1 MKRVFSA
8 IALMLFVGMGFAQ
21 DKAVKAEIY
30 GFVRNYFTYDSRSC
44 VQSNEGLFNMLP
56 NDQKLGVDG
65 EDLNAIPSVRF
76 LSMTT
81 RFGLNVTGPEIWGA
95 KSTAKIESDFCGASS
110 GTAFNL
116 RIRQAYAK
124 LAWEKSDLLVGQAW
138 HPMAGDL
145 MPEVFSLATGAP
157 FNPFNRSPQ
166 VRYNYAPIK
175 GLSFTAAAL
184 YQFQYGSVGLDGKTA
199 NTYSRNAL
207 VPEFFVGMTAKGKH
221 LTGGFGVN
229 ASTIAPRVTADVYD
243 EAGKR
248 VGTRRVDERLTSF
261 SAMVFGS
268 LKVDYLT
275 VRAKAM
281 YGENTSHMQQPTG
294 YGVVWMDQNDS
305 YVYEPMQ
312 LGSAWITMMYGKKL
326 RYGFFAGWMKNYGS
340 VKNDFIGNVVIGQD
354 KDGKDVYMIMA
365 DGKAPGSA
373 FVSRNNISYDK
384 NTGLDQAFRFSPI
397 VTYKVENMTIGIEY
411 EHTAAAY
418 GKYKLN
424 MNEYPKLYTDG
435 TVTDTHWVANNRV
448 CVMLKYDF

>member
-30 GFVRNYFTYDSRSC
+30 GFIRNYFTYDSRSC

-56 NDQKLGVDG
+56 NDVKPGATPG

-81 RFGLNVTGPEIWGA
+81 RLGLNVSGPEIWGA

-124 LAWEKSDLLVGQAW
+124 LAWEKSDLLVGQTW

-166 VRYNYAPIK
+166 VRYNYSPIK
-175 GLSFTAAAL
+175 SLTFTASAL
-184 YQFQYGSVGLDGKTA
+184 YQYQYGSVGLDGKTS

-207 VPEFFVGMTAKGKH
+207 VPELFVGMTAKGKH
-221 LTGGFGVN
+221 LAGGFGVN
-229 ASTIAPRVTADVYD
+229 ASTITPRVTIDSL
-243 EAGKR
+243 K
-248 VGTRRVDERLTSF
+248 TRVDEHVTSI

-268 LKVDYLT
+268 LKVEDLSI
-275 VRAKAM
+275 RAKAT
-281 YGENTSHMQQPTG
+281 YGQNTSHMQQPTG
-294 YGVVWMDQNDS
+294 YGIVAVDDGVNI
-305 YVYEPMQ
+305 YESMQ

-326 RYGFFAGWMKNYGS
+326 RYGFFAGWLKN
-340 VKNDFIGNVVIGQD
+340 F
-354 KDGKDVYMIMA
+354 
-365 DGKAPGSA
+365 GSA
-373 FVSRNNISYDK
+373 GNNFVSTPVVRNN
-384 NTGLDQAFRFSPI
+384 TGMDQAYRFSPI

>member
-1 MKRVFSA
+1 MRFFYKVIKNMKRVLSVVLFALCVSA
-8 IALMLFVGMGFAQ
+8 GFAQ

-56 NDQKLGVDG
+56 NDINPGAQPG

-81 RFGLNVTGPEIWGA
+81 RFGLNVIGPEIWGA

-138 HPMAGDL
+138 HPMSGDL

-166 VRYNYAPIK
+166 VRYNYAPVK

-184 YQFQYGSVGLDGKTA
+184 YQYQYGSVGLDGKTS

-229 ASTIAPRVTADVYD
+229 ASTIAPRVTMPTA
-243 EAGKR
+243 AGKTTL
-248 VGTRRVDERLTSF
+248 VNERLTSY
-261 SAMVFGS
+261 SAMAFGS
-268 LKVDYLT
+268 LKVADLS
-275 VRAKAM
+275 VRAKAT
-281 YGENTSHMQQPTG
+281 YGQNTSHMQQPTG
-294 YGVVWMDQNDS
+294 FGIVSIADNGVNT
-305 YVYEPMQ
+305 YESMQ
-312 LGSAWITMMYGKKL
+312 LGSAWITMMYGKQL
-326 RYGFFAGWMKNYGS
+326 RYGFFAGWMKN
-340 VKNDFIGNVVIGQD
+340 F
-354 KDGKDVYMIMA
+354 
-365 DGKAPGSA
+365 GSA
-373 FVSRNNISYDK
+373 GEEFVSTVVVRNN
-384 NTGLDQAFRFSPI
+384 TGMDQAYRFSPI
-397 VTYKVENMTIGIEY
+397 VTYKVQNLTVGLEY
-411 EHTAAAY
+411 EHTAASY

-424 MNEYPKLYTDG
+424 MNEYPKHYTDG
-435 TVTDTHWVANNRV
+435 TITDSHWVANNRV
-448 CVMLKYDF
+448 CVMVKYDF

>member
-1 MKRVFSA
+1 MKKTFVFGLL
-8 IALMLFVGMGFAQ
+8 ALCCMGGYAQ

-56 NDQKLGVDG
+56 NDVNPGADG

-81 RFGLNVTGPEIWGA
+81 RFGLNVTGPEIFGA
-95 KSTAKIESDFCGASS
+95 KSSAKFESDFCGASS

-116 RIRQAYAK
+116 RIRQAFTK
-124 LAWEKSDLLVGQAW
+124 LAWEHSDLLVGQAW
-138 HPMAGDL
+138 HPMSGDL

-166 VRYNYAPIK
+166 VRYNYSPVK
-175 GLSFTAAAL
+175 SLSFTAAAL
-184 YQFQYGSVGLDGKTA
+184 YQYQYGSVGLDGKTS

-207 VPEFFVGMTAKGKH
+207 VPEFFVGMTAKGEH

-229 ASTIAPRVTADVYD
+229 ASTIAPRVIANNM
-243 EAGKR
+243 
-248 VGTRRVDERLTSF
+248 RVDERLTSY

-268 LKVDYLT
+268 LKVDYLS
-275 VRAKAM
+275 VRAKAV
-281 YGENTSHMQQPTG
+281 YGQNTSHMQQPTG
-294 YGVVWMDQNDS
+294 FGIVETLENGVNN
-305 YVYEPMQ
+305 YESMQ

-340 VKNDFIGNVVIGQD
+340 VGEDFQSLVV
-354 KDGKDVYMIMA
+354 
-365 DGKAPGSA
+365 
-373 FVSRNNISYDK
+373 RNN
-384 NTGLDQAFRFSPI
+384 TGMDQAYRFSPI
-397 VTYKVENMTIGIEY
+397 VTYKVQNMQIGLEY

-418 GKYKLN
+418 G
-424 MNEYPKLYTDG
+424 EYFVHENDYPRQVTNG
-435 TVTDTHWVANNRV
+435 TVTNTHWVANNRV
-448 CVMLKYDF
+448 CVMVKYDF

>member
-1 MKRVFSA
+1 MKRVLSA
-8 IALMLFVGMGFAQ
+8 LVLALCVSIGFAQ
-21 DKAVKAEIY
+21 DKVVKAEIY
-30 GFVRNYFTYDSRSC
+30 GFIRNYFTYDSRSC

-56 NDQKLGVDG
+56 NDVNYGSTG

-81 RFGLNVTGPEIWGA
+81 RLGLNVTGPEIWGA
-95 KSTAKIESDFCGASS
+95 KSIAKIESDFCGASS

-124 LAWEKSDLLVGQAW
+124 LVWEKSDLLVGQAW
-138 HPMAGDL
+138 HPMSGDL

-184 YQFQYGSVGLDGKTA
+184 YQYQYTSVGLDGKTS
-199 NTYSRNAL
+199 NTYQRNAM
-207 VPEFFVGMTAKGKH
+207 VPEFFVGMTAKGKM

-229 ASTIAPRVTADVYD
+229 ASTVAPRVVAGDV
-243 EAGKR
+243 
-248 VGTRRVDERLTSF
+248 RVDERLTSY

-268 LKVDYLT
+268 LKVSDLS

-281 YGENTSHMQQPTG
+281 YGQNTSHMQQPTG
-294 YGVVWMDQNDS
+294 FGIVETFDNGVNN
-305 YVYEPMQ
+305 YESMQ
-312 LGSAWITMMYGKKL
+312 LGSAWLTMMYGKKL
-326 RYGFFAGWMKNYGS
+326 RYGFFAGWMKNFGS
-340 VKNDFIGNVVIGQD
+340 A
-354 KDGKDVYMIMA
+354 GKDFLVV
-365 DGKAPGSA
+365 DDKLNL
-373 FVSRNNISYDK
+373 VVRNNTYM
-384 NTGLDQAFRFSPI
+384 DQAYRFSPI
-397 VTYKVENMTIGIEY
+397 VTYKVQNMQIGLEY

-418 GKYKLN
+418 GDYQPSG
-424 MNEYPKLYTDG
+424 M
-435 TVTDTHWVANNRV
+435 VTDTHWVANHRV

>member
-1 MKRVFSA
+1 MKRTLSTILCALLVSA
-8 IALMLFVGMGFAQ
+8 GFAQ

-30 GFVRNYFTYDSRSC
+30 GFIRNYFTYDSRSC

-56 NDQKLGVDG
+56 NDIKPGVNG

-124 LAWEKSDLLVGQAW
+124 LAWEKSDILVGQAW
-138 HPMAGDL
+138 HPMSGDL

-175 GLSFTAAAL
+175 GLSFTAAVL
-184 YQFQYGSVGLDGKTA
+184 YQYQYGSVGLDGKTA

-229 ASTIAPRVTADVYD
+229 ASTIAPRVTADVY
-243 EAGKR
+243 ENGVNVGAMR
-248 VGTRRVDERLTSF
+248 VNERLTSY
-261 SAMVFGS
+261 SAMAFGS
-268 LKVDYLT
+268 LKVDDLS
-275 VRAKAM
+275 VRAKVM

-294 YGVVWMDQNDS
+294 FGVVWEYKNGS

-312 LGSAWITMMYGKKL
+312 LGSAWLTVMYGKKL
-326 RYGFFAGWMKNYGS
+326 RYGFFAGWLKNYGS
-340 VKNDFIGNVVIGQD
+340 VKNDFMSFVV
-354 KDGKDVYMIMA
+354 
-365 DGKAPGSA
+365 
-373 FVSRNNISYDK
+373 RNN
-384 NTGLDQAFRFSPI
+384 TGMDQACRFSPV
-397 VTYKVENMTIGIEY
+397 VTYKVQNMTIGLEY
-411 EHTAAAY
+411 EHTATAY
-418 GKYKLN
+418 GNYKSN
-424 MNEYPKLYTDG
+424 G
-435 TVTDTHWVANNRV
+435 TVTNTHWVANNRI
-448 CVMLKYDF
+448 CAMLKYDF

>member
-1 MKRVFSA
+1 MKRVFST
-8 IALMLFVGMGFAQ
+8 IALVLFVGMGFAQ

-124 LAWEKSDLLVGQAW
+124 LAWEKSDILVGQAW
-138 HPMAGDL
+138 HPMSGDL

-184 YQFQYGSVGLDGKTA
+184 YQYQYGSVGLDGKTS

-207 VPEFFVGMTAKGKH
+207 VPELFVGMTAKGKH

-229 ASTIAPRVTADVYD
+229 ASTIAPRVVAND
-243 EAGKR
+243 KR
-248 VGTRRVDERLTSF
+248 VNEHLTSY

-268 LKVDYLT
+268 LKVDELS
-275 VRAKAM
+275 VRAKAT
-281 YGENTSHMQQPTG
+281 YGQNTSHMQQPTG
-294 YGVVWMDQNDS
+294 FGIVSVSENGINT
-305 YVYEPMQ
+305 YESMQ

-326 RYGFFAGWMKNYGS
+326 RYGFFAGWLQNL
-340 VKNDFIGNVVIGQD
+340 
-354 KDGKDVYMIMA
+354 
-365 DGKAPGSA
+365 GSA
-373 FVSRNNISYDK
+373 GKSFVGTPVVRNN
-384 NTGLDQAFRFSPI
+384 TGMDQAYRFSPI
-397 VTYKVENMTIGIEY
+397 ITYKVQNMQIGLEY
-411 EHTAAAY
+411 EHTATAY
-418 GKYKLN
+418 GTYQPN
-424 MNEYPKLYTDG
+424 G
-435 TVTDTHWVANNRV
+435 TVTNTHWVANNRI
-448 CVMLKYDF
+448 CMMLKYDF

>member
-1 MKRVFSA
+1 MKRVLTAVLLALCVSA
-8 IALMLFVGMGFAQ
+8 GFAQ

-30 GFVRNYFTYDSRSC
+30 GFIRNYFTYDSRSC

-56 NDQKLGVDG
+56 NDQKLGTNG

-184 YQFQYGSVGLDGKTA
+184 YQYQYGSVGLDGKTS

-207 VPEFFVGMTAKGKH
+207 VPELFVGMTAKGKL

-229 ASTIAPRVTADVYD
+229 ASTIAPCVVAGDMRVN
-243 EAGKR
+243 
-248 VGTRRVDERLTSF
+248 ERLMSL
-261 SAMVFGS
+261 SAMAFGS
-268 LKVDYLT
+268 LKVDDLS
-275 VRAKAM
+275 VRAKAT
-281 YGENTSHMQQPTG
+281 YGQNTSHMQQPTG
-294 YGVVWMDQNDS
+294 FGIVATSDNGVNS
-305 YVYEPMQ
+305 YESMQ
-312 LGSAWITMMYGKKL
+312 LGSAWLTMMYGKKL
-326 RYGFFAGWMKNYGS
+326 RYGFFAGWMKN
-340 VKNDFIGNVVIGQD
+340 F
-354 KDGKDVYMIMA
+354 
-365 DGKAPGSA
+365 GSA
-373 FVSRNNISYDK
+373 GENLQSLVVRNNS
-384 NTGLDQAFRFSPI
+384 GMDQAYRFSPI
-397 VTYKVENMTIGIEY
+397 VTYKVQNMTVGLEY

-418 GKYKLN
+418 GTYQPN
-424 MNEYPKLYTDG
+424 G
-435 TVTDTHWVANNRV
+435 TVTNTHWVANHRV
-448 CVMLKYDF
+448 CAMLKYDF

>member
-1 MKRVFSA
+1 MKKTFILCLLSIVCFNAS
-8 IALMLFVGMGFAQ
+8 AQ

-56 NDQKLGVDG
+56 NDIKPGTNG

-116 RIRQAYAK
+116 RIRQAYTK
-124 LAWEKSDLLVGQAW
+124 LAWEHSDLLVGQAW

-166 VRYNYAPIK
+166 VRYNYTPVK

-184 YQFQYGSVGLDGKTA
+184 YQYQYGSVGLDGKTS
-199 NTYSRNAL
+199 NTYSRYAL
-207 VPEFFVGMTAKGKH
+207 VPELFVGVTAKGKH
-221 LTGGFGVN
+221 LTGMLGAN
-229 ASTIAPRVTADVYD
+229 ASTIAPRVTANDML
-243 EAGKR
+243 
-248 VGTRRVDERLTSF
+248 VDERLVSYSF
-261 SAMVFGS
+261 MASGS
-268 LKVDYLT
+268 LKVDDLS
-275 VRAKAM
+275 VRAKAV
-281 YGENTSHMQQPTG
+281 YGQNTSHMQQPTG
-294 YGVVWMDQNDS
+294 FGIVETFDNGVNN
-305 YVYEPMQ
+305 YENMQ

-340 VKNDFIGNVVIGQD
+340 AGDKFTSLVV
-354 KDGKDVYMIMA
+354 
-365 DGKAPGSA
+365 
-373 FVSRNNISYDK
+373 RNNA
-384 NTGLDQAFRFSPI
+384 GMDQAYRFSPI
-397 VTYKVENMTIGIEY
+397 VTYKVENMQIGLEY
-411 EHTAAAY
+411 EHTATAY
-418 GKYKLN
+418 GDYQPSG
-424 MNEYPKLYTDG
+424 M
-435 TVTDTHWVANNRV
+435 VTNTHWVANNRV
-448 CVMLKYDF
+448 CMMVKYDF

>member
-1 MKRVFSA
+1 MKKIF
-8 IALMLFVGMGFAQ
+8 IFGMLALCCMGSYAQ

-56 NDQKLGVDG
+56 NDVNPGVNGD
-65 EDLNAIPSVRF
+65 DLNAVPSVRF

-116 RIRQAYAK
+116 RIRQAYTK
-124 LAWEKSDLLVGQAW
+124 LAWEHSDILVGQAW
-138 HPMAGDL
+138 HPMSGDL

-175 GLSFTAAAL
+175 VLSFTAAAL
-184 YQFQYGSVGLDGKTA
+184 YQYQYGSVGLDGKTS

-207 VPEFFVGMTAKGKH
+207 VPELFVGMTAKGKH

-229 ASTIAPRVTADVYD
+229 ASTIAPRVVAD
-243 EAGKR
+243 GM
-248 VGTRRVDERLTSF
+248 RVDERLTSY

-268 LKVDYLT
+268 LKVDDLS
-275 VRAKAM
+275 VRAKAT
-281 YGENTSHMQQPTG
+281 YGQNTSHMQQPTG
-294 YGVVWMDQNDS
+294 FGVVEVFDNGVQN
-305 YVYEPMQ
+305 YEPMQ
-312 LGSAWITMMYGKKL
+312 LGSAWVTMMYGKKL

-340 VKNDFIGNVVIGQD
+340 AGDKYTSLVV
-354 KDGKDVYMIMA
+354 
-365 DGKAPGSA
+365 
-373 FVSRNNISYDK
+373 RNNA
-384 NTGLDQAFRFSPI
+384 GMDQAYRFPPI
-397 VTYKVENMTIGIEY
+397 VTYKVQNIQIGLEY
-411 EHTAAAY
+411 EHTSTAY
-418 GKYKLN
+418 GDYFVHQN
-424 MNEYPKLYTDG
+424 DYPRQVTNG
-435 TVTDTHWVANNRV
+435 TVTNTHWVANNRV
-448 CVMLKYDF
+448 CVMVKYDF

>member
-1 MKRVFSA
+1 MKKIF
-8 IALMLFVGMGFAQ
+8 IFGLLALCCMGSYAQ

-56 NDQKLGVDG
+56 NDVNPGVNGD
-65 EDLNAIPSVRF
+65 DLNAVPSVRF

-116 RIRQAYAK
+116 RIRQAYTK
-124 LAWEKSDLLVGQAW
+124 LAWEHSDILVGQAW
-138 HPMAGDL
+138 HPMSGDL

-175 GLSFTAAAL
+175 ALSFTAAAL
-184 YQFQYGSVGLDGKTA
+184 YQYQYGSVGLDGKTS

-207 VPEFFVGMTAKGKH
+207 VPELFVGMTAKGKH

-229 ASTIAPRVTADVYD
+229 ASTIAPRVIAD
-243 EAGKR
+243 GM
-248 VGTRRVDERLTSF
+248 RVDERLTSY

-268 LKVDYLT
+268 LKVDNLS
-275 VRAKAM
+275 VRAKAT
-281 YGENTSHMQQPTG
+281 YGQNTSHMQQPTG
-294 YGVVWMDQNDS
+294 FGIVEVFDNGVQN
-305 YVYEPMQ
+305 YEPMQ
-312 LGSAWITMMYGKKL
+312 LGSAWVTMMYGKKL

-340 VKNDFIGNVVIGQD
+340 AGDKYTSLVV
-354 KDGKDVYMIMA
+354 
-365 DGKAPGSA
+365 
-373 FVSRNNISYDK
+373 RNNA
-384 NTGLDQAFRFSPI
+384 GMDQAYRFSPI
-397 VTYKVENMTIGIEY
+397 VTYKVQNIQIGLEY
-411 EHTAAAY
+411 EHTSTAY
-418 GKYKLN
+418 GDYFVHQN
-424 MNEYPKLYTDG
+424 DYPRQVTNG
-435 TVTDTHWVANNRV
+435 TVTNTHWVANNRV
-448 CVMLKYDF
+448 CVMVKYDF